1 MASSVV
7 APRFARVAAVAAL
20 AAGAWLGIAGV
31 ANADGPQSGDDRA
44 TAYSGNARPGDCAGA
59 GLAGEQIMGED
70 SPSGTYFDITSI
82 PAGYTVTGVVVKGG
96 DAYNVYLPSAL
107 GALPWL
113 KLHAPINA
121 SGGPAGLSHWFVCGT
136 KDSTT
141 TTTTTPP
148 ATTTTT
154 PGGGESSTTTSPGGG
169 AGSPSAT
176 TPGAPGT
183 PGAQGGEGLAST
195 GFGNGWLVIVGGA
208 LLLGGGALLVLV
220 RGRSVAAARRKA

>member
-7 APRFARVAAVAAL
+7 IPRFARVAAVAAL
-20 AAGAWLGIAGV
+20 AVGAWLGVAGV
-31 ANADGPQSGDDRA
+31 ASADAPQSGDDRA
-44 TAYSGNARPGDCAGA
+44 TAYAGNARPGDCAGA
-59 GLAGEQIMGED
+59 GLAGERIMGED
-70 SPSGTYFDITSI
+70 QPSGTYFDITSI

-107 GALPWL
+107 GDLPWL

-121 SGGPAGLSHWFVCGT
+121 SGGPAGLSHWFACGT
-136 KDSTT
+136 KSTTT

-148 ATTTTT
+148 AETTTTT
-154 PGGGESSTTTSPGGG
+154 PGGGESSSTVTSPGGG
-169 AGSPSAT
+169 TGGPSGT
-176 TPGAPGT
+176 TPGQ
-183 PGAQGGEGLAST
+183 QGGEGLAST

-220 RGRSVAAARRKA
+220 RGRSIGATRRQG

>member
-31 ANADGPQSGDDRA
+31 ANADAPQSGDDRA
-44 TAYSGNARPGDCAGA
+44 TAYAGNARPGDCAGA
-59 GLAGEQIMGED
+59 GLAGERILGED
-70 SPSGTYFDITSI
+70 NPRGTYFDITSI

-96 DAYNVYLPSAL
+96 DAYNVYLPGAL
-107 GALPWL
+107 GDLPWL

-121 SGGPAGLSHWFVCGT
+121 SGGPAGLSHWFACGT
-136 KDSTT
+136 KGSTT
-141 TTTTTPP
+141 TTTTTAPV
-148 ATTTTT
+148 TTTTS
-154 PGGGESSTTTSPGGG
+154 PGGGESSTTVTTSPGGG

-176 TPGAPGT
+176 T

-220 RGRSVAAARRKA
+220 RGRSVAAARRKV